1 MDAILILGAA
11 VWAKGP
17 SPTLRRRTAHAAK
30 LWFQGIAP
38 LIIPCGG
45 LGQHPPTEAAAMRQI
60 LLEAGIPKSAI
71 TIEDRSTSTLENIRF
86 ARRLIPGPEVTIVT
100 DRYHARRALMVARH
114 CRLKATVSCPKPAG
128 STFKH
133 QLREALA
140 TPVYAIRLMRKPRD
154 D

>member
-45 LGQHPPTEAAAMRQI
+45 LGQHPPTEAVVMRQ
-60 LLEAGIPKSAI
+60 LLLDAGVPKSAI
-71 TIEDRSTSTLENIRF
+71 AIEDQSTSTLENICF
-86 ARRLIPGPEVTIVT
+86 AQRLLPGPEVTIVT
-100 DRYHARRALMVARH
+100 DLYHARRALMVARH
-114 CRLKATVSCPKPAG
+114 CRLKAIVSSPKAVG

-140 TPVYAIRLMRKPRD
+140 TPVYAIRLMRTPRD